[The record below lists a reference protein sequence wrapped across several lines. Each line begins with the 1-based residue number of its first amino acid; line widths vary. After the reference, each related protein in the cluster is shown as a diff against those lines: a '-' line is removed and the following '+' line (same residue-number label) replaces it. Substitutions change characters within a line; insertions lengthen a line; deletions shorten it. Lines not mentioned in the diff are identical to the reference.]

1 MLDPTVSPAPQPLQ
15 APVGPPARGGGEN
28 VAPVVRHLFNEET
41 TVEREII
48 ELLQTTALGWSYHSR
63 AQVTELRPDDRE
75 VLLLPLLRKKL
86 KALNP
91 AILTDEARVDA
102 IITKLRA
109 CRDNIQWLEWLQSG
123 VNYQFDTAE
132 KAKDVRLIAYDD
144 PDANDWWVTNQFP
157 VEGNS
162 PRRPDMVLLINGIP
176 VVVIEAKTASRNKP
190 DWRAGAT
197 QLGMYAVEID
207 QLFYTNAYGVG
218 VNETRM
224 MYGVPGRR
232 LQFWLQWRDAWP
244 HDDKVD
250 EIDEMKISLYGLFD
264 RSNMLDFIRHFIV
277 FATKDGKTEK
287 VVVRYQQ
294 YLAVKDILV
303 RATDLTLPPEKR
315 RGLIWHT
322 QGSGKTL
329 TMIYAARSLWE
340 EPKLTQPTVILLVDR
355 EQLGDQMDREL
366 MASGIEN
373 VHVAASKRD
382 LEEKLA
388 GDYRG
393 IILTTVHLFDGMPKN
408 ITKQRPNVIVMADEA
423 HRSQERDLGTYMRSA
438 VTGASLFGFTGT
450 PIEND
455 DHNTP
460 KAWGYVK
467 DDGKIERYMGRPYTI
482 TDALRDGVVKPIH
495 WQPRKT
501 DWQLYGAKLDTAF
514 KREFGHLPVE
524 EQNKLVNSSSTLD
537 VLLRLDKRI
546 EQIADDVVE
555 HFTEHV
561 RPNGFKAML
570 VSKDKGTVQLY
581 AKALRGRLGDEAV
594 VAVISETP
602 QNDEKEIQNLYLGE
616 SRRKRLLNE
625 FLIPANSALPEHQDK
640 VFRKVELLV
649 VCEMLL
655 TGFDAPILQTLYLDK
670 KLQDHG
676 LLQTIARV
684 NRPYNELKG
693 HGQVLDYYG
702 IFDHLNEALNYRP
715 DELGDVAFPF
725 ERIREHFRKE
735 FDTLWA
741 LFPEDSVPRDG
752 SHGAY
757 IAAMKILRDV
767 EGAEKQFDTGYRNL
781 RVLYEA
787 LQPDEQLRDFVRP
800 YAWLTK
806 LYMLYRKKFYPEMA
820 METTEEDAA
829 RTREL
834 IREHIDVEE
843 LEKEFPTY
851 VLDEH
856 FLTKLKDKKPDAK
869 ALDIEAMLSAELRIR
884 LDEGEEFR
892 PLSEKLQRI
901 IDEKRTGTLAGIAL
915 IEELESLTEAVRN
928 VVEEAKRPIGQQMAL
943 KIKARNPALSEHQ
956 TAEVAAAILTEA
968 DRHCFPGWWNSS
980 SVDPE
985 LTKALLLLIA
995 QRFSICGLLA
1005 DDAMGFITTLV
1016 QLLKRRH
1023 YKPGKTEAE

>member
-1 MLDPTVSPAPQPLQ
+1 MDETATPTAPL
-15 APVGPPARGGGEN
+15 
-28 VAPVVRHLFNEET
+28 VRHLFNEET

-48 ELLQTTALGWSYHSR
+48 EHLQTTALGWTYRSR

-75 VLLLPLLRKKL
+75 VLLLPLLREKL

-91 AILTDEARVDA
+91 SILTDDARVGA

-109 CRDNIQWLEWLQSG
+109 CRDNIQWLAWLQNG
-123 VNYQFDTAE
+123 VNYQFDISE
-132 KAKDVRLIAYDD
+132 KSKDVWLIDYDD
-144 PDANDWWVTNQFP
+144 LDANDWWVTNQFP

-176 VVVIEAKTASRNKP
+176 IVVIEAKTASRNKP
-190 DWRAGAT
+190 GWREGAK

-207 QLFYTNAYGVG
+207 QLFHTNAYGVG

-264 RSNMLDFIRHFIV
+264 RGNMLDFIRHFIIFV
-277 FATKDGKTEK
+277 TKDGTIEK

-294 YLAVKDILV
+294 YLAVKDILE

-340 EPKLTQPTVILLVDR
+340 DPKLKQPTVILLVDR

-366 MASGIEN
+366 MASGAEN

-382 LEEKLA
+382 LEAKLA

-408 ITKQRPNVIVMADEA
+408 ITKQRSNVIVMADEA

-438 VTGASLFGFTGT
+438 VSGASMFGFTGT

-467 DDGKIERYMGRPYTI
+467 DDGKIERYMGRPYTV

-501 DWQLYGAKLDTAF
+501 DWQLYGAKLDAAF
-514 KREFGHLPVE
+514 KREFGNLSVE
-524 EQNKLVNSSSTLD
+524 EQSKLINSSSTLD
-537 VLLRLDKRI
+537 VLMKLDKRI
-546 EQIADDVVE
+546 DQIANDVAE
-555 HFTEHV
+555 HFKEHV

-570 VSKDKGTVQLY
+570 VSKDKETVLLY
-581 AKALRGRLGDEAV
+581 TNALRDLLGDEAV
-594 VAVISETP
+594 VAVISEAP
-602 QNDEKEIQNLYLGE
+602 QNDEKAIQNLYLGE
-616 SRRKRLLNE
+616 ARRKKLLYE
-625 FLIPANSALPEHQDK
+625 FLIPANSDLPEHQDK

-649 VCEMLL
+649 VCDMLL

-670 KLQDHG
+670 SLRDHG

-684 NRPYNELKG
+684 NRPYNDLKG
-693 HGQVLDYYG
+693 HGLVLDYYG

-715 DELGDVAFPF
+715 EEMGDVAFPF
-725 ERIREHFRKE
+725 ERIREHFRNV
-735 FDTLWA
+735 FDALWA
-741 LFPEDSVPRDG
+741 LFPEDTIPRDG
-752 SHGAY
+752 SHAGY
-757 IAAMKILRDV
+757 ITAMKILRDV
-767 EGAEKQFDTGYRNL
+767 EGAEKQFDTGYRSL

-806 LYMLYRKKFYPEMA
+806 LYMLYRKKFYPDAAFEA
-820 METTEEDAA
+820 TEEDAA
-829 RTREL
+829 RTREM

-884 LDEGEEFR
+884 LDQNEAFR

-901 IDEKRTGTLAGIAL
+901 IDEKRAGTLAGIAL

-928 VVEEAKRPIGQQMAL
+928 AVEETQRPIGQQLAL
-943 KIKARNPALSEHQ
+943 KIKARNAALSEPI
-956 TAEVAAAILTEA
+956 TADVAAAILSEV
-968 DRHCFPGWWNSS
+968 DKHCFPGWWNSS
-980 SVDPE
+980 TVDPE
-985 LTKALLLLIA
+985 LSKALLLLIA
-995 QRFSICGLLA
+995 QHFSTCGLLA
-1005 DDAMGFITTLV
+1005 DDAMGFITTLIQV
-1016 QLLKRRH
+1016 LKRKH
-1023 YKPGKTEAE
+1023 YKPIITQAE